1 MVIDPVYMI
10 REESANTIIKL
21 GESLFDA
28 EWLER
33 VVTTKLDELV
43 RHERFMLRI
52 QTIHMIN
59 QMRGHLTSNSAMRTF
74 ARHLFTLAVD
84 PVPNI
89 RFNTSKTVGTYYQ
102 HFDEDDKER
111 ARELLT
117 RITENDSDFDAKFFA
132 QRTLDEV
139 SGRN

>member
-10 REESANTIIKL
+10 REESANTLIKL
-21 GESLFDA
+21 GESLFDL

-33 VVTTKLDELV
+33 VVGTKLDELV

-59 QMRGHLTSNSAMRTF
+59 QMKDHLTSASALRTF

-89 RFNTSKTVGTYYQ
+89 RFNTSKTIGSYYQ
-102 HFDEDDKER
+102 SFDEADKER

-117 RITENDSDFDAKFFA
+117 RIAENDSDFDAKFFA
-132 QRTLDEV
+132 
-139 SGRN
+139 

>member
-10 REESANTIIKL
+10 REESVNTIIKL

-33 VVTTKLDELV
+33 VATTKLDELV

-59 QMRGHLTSNSAMRTF
+59 QMRGHLTSSSAMRTF